1 MVEWYWQG
9 KTRVLGGKPLPV
21 SVGPPQILN
30 GAAWNWTRFAGL
42 TTWAMARPTTLYS
55 PDIAQC
61 VCCTHDVLH
70 TAKCLS
76 AVHTM
81 SCTQHSVC
89 LLYTRCPAHSTQL
102 SVCLLYTR
110 CPAHSTQLSVCLLY
124 TRCPAHS
131 TQLSVCL
138 LYTPCPAHSSV
149 SVCCTHDVLH
159 TAHSSLSVCCTHDVL
174 HTAHSSVSVC
184 CTHDVL
190 HTAHSSNNAQCAQT
204 HQRTF
209 SYKNYIL
216 YTHFVINPTCLN
228 LETDRQ
234 TDRTVWS
241 YEKLPVIYI
250 TLTL

>member
-110 CPAHSTQLSVCLLY
+110 CPVHST
-124 TRCPAHS
+124 
-131 TQLSVCL
+131 
-138 LYTPCPAHSSV
+138 V
-149 SVCCTHDVLH
+149 SVCCTRDVLH
-159 TAHSSLSVCCTHDVL
+159 TAHSSVSVCCTHDVL

-228 LETDRQ
+228 LETDRSNRVELWE
-234 TDRTVWS
+234 TACNINNFNIIACVGYFVWTS
-241 YEKLPVIYI
+241 Y
-250 TLTL
+250 